1 MFPWVRAMSTR
12 TALVQSRNSHI
23 RSCSH
28 VSQRVP
34 PQEHVI
40 PQFLGGFEEKCN
52 GQPPFLW
59 GMIGGIVQ
67 SALNFVFWGGI
78 LKCPRIAQ
86 SLSNHHHFPI
96 TIIFQSPSAHFP
108 TRHWTRGSRLGSL
121 LLPVVKSRPTYWHH
135 LPGFVI
141 SSNNN
146 DKYMYI

>member
-1 MFPWVRAMSTR
+1 MGQSNEHKNCTCPVPKQPHQKLQPCLSKSSTSGAR
-12 TALVQSRNSHI
+12 DSTV
-23 RSCSH
+23 
-28 VSQRVP
+28 
-34 PQEHVI
+34 
-40 PQFLGGFEEKCN
+40 FGGFEEKCN